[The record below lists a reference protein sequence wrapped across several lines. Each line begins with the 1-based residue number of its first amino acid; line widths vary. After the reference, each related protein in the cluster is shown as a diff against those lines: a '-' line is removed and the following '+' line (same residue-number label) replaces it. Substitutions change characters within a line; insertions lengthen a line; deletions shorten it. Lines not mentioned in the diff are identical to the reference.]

1 MHITNVP
8 LILTSLT
15 FLIPFYAA
23 IETQNT
29 ETTVCW
35 GALTCTSL
43 LLHTTKQPYHIH
55 GPGNCIPWIY
65 AMDVVALYVAVI
77 RALTDGWYAGPM
89 GFFTASIIVAYAGI
103 VFYVGQW
110 QRRFVYDPYVDMSIF
125 SHASVHLLSSIGGA
139 GVIYLRALKNGLGN
153 STL

>member
-1 MHITNVP
+1 MHPTNLP
-8 LILTSLT
+8 LVATSLT

-23 IETQNT
+23 IETNNT
-29 ETTVCW
+29 VTAVCW

-43 LLHTTKQPYHIH
+43 LLHITKQPYHIH

-65 AMDVVALYVAVI
+65 AMDVVALYAAVM
-77 RALTDGWYAGPM
+77 RALTDGWYGGSV
-89 GFFTASIIVAYAGI
+89 GFLTATMIVCYAGG
-103 VFYVGQW
+103 VFYIGQW
-110 QRRFVYDPYVDMSIF
+110 QRRFVYDPYVDMAIL
-125 SHASVHLLSSIGGA
+125 SHVSVHLLSSIGGA